1 MKRKRKRNLYHL
13 WFCFA
18 MLLFLAVPFKVKAET
33 ATTPVSI
40 SVQYGQTEARTILN
54 MINEMRTSSTDAWYW
69 KQDDTTKTYCTNLQ
83 PLQYDYDLEKTAMQR
98 AAEIAIIY
106 SHTRPNNK
114 DTFSAFYENSVYYT
128 YAGENIAAGYGT
140 ADSVNDGWREDN
152 ELYAGQGHRR
162 NMLNSK
168 FNCVGIGHVYYNGF
182 HYWVENFAYRD
193 KVNTTPVSADNTE
206 TTLTIPVAT
215 SKISNFNITFD
226 KDEYSLKTGES
237 TSISVSDPT
246 ISVFGHWGSR
256 FVFVTD
262 TPDLT
267 IADSTVATLSGT
279 ITGISEGDTTI
290 SASLYGL
297 TAHQTAAVKVH
308 NCENHWDD
316 GKITTTPTC
325 TKTGVKQYTCTICSE
340 TKTEEIAALGHDYSS
355 DWTID
360 TAAACE
366 TVGSKSHHC
375 TRCDSKKDITEIPAS
390 GHSWNDGAIT
400 TEPTCTDEGVKT
412 FTCNSCGKTRTEEV
426 AALGHNYSSDWTIDT
441 AATCSAIGSKSHHC
455 TRCDSK
461 KDVTEIPASGHSWND
476 GAITTEPTCTDEG
489 VKTFTCNACGKTR
502 TEAIAALGHNYSSD
516 WTIDTAA
523 VCETVGSKSHHCTRC
538 DSKKDV
544 TEIPASGHS
553 WNDGAITTE
562 PTCTDEGVKT
572 FTCNAC
578 GKTRT
583 EAVAAL
589 GHNYSSDWTI
599 DTAAACE
606 TVGSKSHHC
615 TRCDSKKDITEI
627 PASGKH
633 TWNNGV
639 ITKPATIAEEGVK
652 TYTCT
657 VCGVTRTET
666 IAKLPMPTVTPVPTA
681 TPTPAITSAPTVTPT
696 PSVSVGTKIT
706 DKKTGNI
713 YKVTSSRSSS
723 QTVAFIGNKVKTSVT
738 IPTTIKIK
746 GATYKVTEISTNA
759 FKNNRKLKKVVI
771 GQNIVRIGK
780 NAFYGCKKLT
790 SITIKSSR
798 LTLKNI
804 GKNAFKNTSPKA
816 TVKVPKK
823 QKVLYNQILKKRGLN
838 KKAKVK

>member
-1 MKRKRKRNLYHL
+1 
-13 WFCFA
+13 

-267 IADSTVATLSGT
+267 IADSTVATLSGS

-316 GKITTTPTC
+316 GKITTPPTC

-360 TAAACE
+360 TAAA
-366 TVGSKSHHC
+366 
-375 TRCDSKKDITEIPAS
+375 
-390 GHSWNDGAIT
+390 
-400 TEPTCTDEGVKT
+400 
-412 FTCNSCGKTRTEEV
+412 
-426 AALGHNYSSDWTIDT
+426 
-441 AATCSAIGSKSHHC
+441 
-455 TRCDSK
+455 
-461 KDVTEIPASGHSWND
+461 
-476 GAITTEPTCTDEG
+476 
-489 VKTFTCNACGKTR
+489 
-502 TEAIAALGHNYSSD
+502 
-516 WTIDTAA
+516 
-523 VCETVGSKSHHCTRC
+523 CETVGSKSHHCTRC

-615 TRCDSKKDITEI
+615 TRCDSKKDVTEI

-666 IAKLPMPTVTPVPTA
+666 IAKLPMPTVTPVLTA

-823 QKVLYNQILKKRGLN
+823 QKALYNQILKKRGLN

>member
-1 MKRKRKRNLYHL
+1 MKRKRNLYHL

-18 MLLFLAVPFKVKAET
+18 VLLFLAVPFKVKAET

-83 PLQYDYDLEKTAMQR
+83 PVQYDYDLEKTAMQR

-140 ADSVNDGWREDN
+140 ADSVNNGWREDN

-215 SKISNFNITFD
+215 SKISNFNIAFD

-297 TAHQTAAVKVH
+297 TAHQTVAVKVH

-316 GKITTTPTC
+316 GKITTPPTC

-375 TRCDSKKDITEIPAS
+375 TRCDSKKDVTEIPAS

-400 TEPTCTDEGVKT
+400 TESTCTDEGVKT

-441 AATCSAIGSKSHHC
+441 AATCSAI
-455 TRCDSK
+455 
-461 KDVTEIPASGHSWND
+461 
-476 GAITTEPTCTDEG
+476 
-489 VKTFTCNACGKTR
+489 
-502 TEAIAALGHNYSSD
+502 
-516 WTIDTAA
+516 
-523 VCETVGSKSHHCTRC
+523 
-538 DSKKDV
+538 
-544 TEIPASGHS
+544 
-553 WNDGAITTE
+553 
-562 PTCTDEGVKT
+562 
-572 FTCNAC
+572 
-578 GKTRT
+578 
-583 EAVAAL
+583 
-589 GHNYSSDWTI
+589 
-599 DTAAACE
+599 
-606 TVGSKSHHC
+606 GSKSHHC

-666 IAKLPMPTVTPVPTA
+666 IAKLPMPTATPVPTA
-681 TPTPAITSAPTVTPT
+681 TPTPAITSAPTVIPT

-723 QTVAFIGNKVKTSVT
+723 RTVAFIGNKVKTSVT

-771 GQNIVRIGK
+771 GQNIVKIGK

-823 QKVLYNQILKKRGLN
+823 QKALYNQILKKRGLN
-838 KKAKVK
+838 QKAKVK

>member
-1 MKRKRKRNLYHL
+1 MKRKRNLYHL

-215 SKISNFNITFD
+215 SKISNFHITFD

-237 TSISVSDPT
+237 TSISVSDPA

-316 GKITTTPTC
+316 GKITTPPTC

-340 TKTEEIAALGHDYSS
+340 TKTEEIAALGHD
-355 DWTID
+355 
-360 TAAACE
+360 
-366 TVGSKSHHC
+366 
-375 TRCDSKKDITEIPAS
+375 
-390 GHSWNDGAIT
+390 
-400 TEPTCTDEGVKT
+400 
-412 FTCNSCGKTRTEEV
+412 
-426 AALGHNYSSDWTIDT
+426 
-441 AATCSAIGSKSHHC
+441 
-455 TRCDSK
+455 
-461 KDVTEIPASGHSWND
+461 
-476 GAITTEPTCTDEG
+476 
-489 VKTFTCNACGKTR
+489 
-502 TEAIAALGHNYSSD
+502 
-516 WTIDTAA
+516 
-523 VCETVGSKSHHCTRC
+523 
-538 DSKKDV
+538 
-544 TEIPASGHS
+544 
-553 WNDGAITTE
+553 
-562 PTCTDEGVKT
+562 
-572 FTCNAC
+572 
-578 GKTRT
+578 
-583 EAVAAL
+583 
-589 GHNYSSDWTI
+589 YSSDWTI

-780 NAFYGCKKLT
+780 NSFYGCKKLT

>member
-237 TSISVSDPT
+237 TSISVSDPA

-267 IADSTVATLSGT
+267 IADSTVATLSGS

-360 TAAACE
+360 TAAA
-366 TVGSKSHHC
+366 
-375 TRCDSKKDITEIPAS
+375 
-390 GHSWNDGAIT
+390 
-400 TEPTCTDEGVKT
+400 
-412 FTCNSCGKTRTEEV
+412 
-426 AALGHNYSSDWTIDT
+426 
-441 AATCSAIGSKSHHC
+441 
-455 TRCDSK
+455 
-461 KDVTEIPASGHSWND
+461 
-476 GAITTEPTCTDEG
+476 
-489 VKTFTCNACGKTR
+489 
-502 TEAIAALGHNYSSD
+502 
-516 WTIDTAA
+516 
-523 VCETVGSKSHHCTRC
+523 CETVGSKSHHCTRC

-639 ITKPATIAEEGVK
+639 ITKPATIAKEGVK

-823 QKVLYNQILKKRGLN
+823 QKVL
-838 KKAKVK
+838 

>member
-1 MKRKRKRNLYHL
+1 MKRKRNLYHL

-193 KVNTTPVSADNTE
+193 KVNTTPVNADNTE

-237 TSISVSDPT
+237 TSISVSDPA

-267 IADSTVATLSGT
+267 IADSTVATLSGS

-316 GKITTTPTC
+316 GKITTPPTC

-412 FTCNSCGKTRTEEV
+412 FTCN
-426 AALGHNYSSDWTIDT
+426 
-441 AATCSAIGSKSHHC
+441 
-455 TRCDSK
+455 
-461 KDVTEIPASGHSWND
+461 
-476 GAITTEPTCTDEG
+476 
-489 VKTFTCNACGKTR
+489 
-502 TEAIAALGHNYSSD
+502 
-516 WTIDTAA
+516 
-523 VCETVGSKSHHCTRC
+523 
-538 DSKKDV
+538 
-544 TEIPASGHS
+544 
-553 WNDGAITTE
+553 
-562 PTCTDEGVKT
+562 
-572 FTCNAC
+572 AC

-633 TWNNGV
+633 TWNNGI

-696 PSVSVGTKIT
+696 PSISVGTKIT

-823 QKVLYNQILKKRGLN
+823 QKALYNQIFKKRGLN

>member
-237 TSISVSDPT
+237 TSISVSDPA

-267 IADSTVATLSGT
+267 IADSTVATLSGS

-308 NCENHWDD
+308 NCENHWND
-316 GKITTTPTC
+316 GKITTPPTC

-360 TAAACE
+360 TAATCE

-375 TRCDSKKDITEIPAS
+375 TRCDSK
-390 GHSWNDGAIT
+390 
-400 TEPTCTDEGVKT
+400 
-412 FTCNSCGKTRTEEV
+412 
-426 AALGHNYSSDWTIDT
+426 ID
-441 AATCSAIGSKSHHC
+441 
-455 TRCDSK
+455 
-461 KDVTEIPASGHSWND
+461 V
-476 GAITTEPTCTDEG
+476 
-489 VKTFTCNACGKTR
+489 
-502 TEAIAALGHNYSSD
+502 
-516 WTIDTAA
+516 
-523 VCETVGSKSHHCTRC
+523 
-538 DSKKDV
+538 
-544 TEIPASGHS
+544 
-553 WNDGAITTE
+553 
-562 PTCTDEGVKT
+562 
-572 FTCNAC
+572 
-578 GKTRT
+578 
-583 EAVAAL
+583 
-589 GHNYSSDWTI
+589 
-599 DTAAACE
+599 
-606 TVGSKSHHC
+606 
-615 TRCDSKKDITEI
+615 TEI

-666 IAKLPMPTVTPVPTA
+666 IAKLPMPTATPVPTA

-738 IPTTIKIK
+738 IPATIKIK

-804 GKNAFKNTSPKA
+804 GKNAFKNTIPKA

-823 QKVLYNQILKKRGLN
+823 QKALYNQILKKRGLN
-838 KKAKVK
+838 KKAKIK

>member
-267 IADSTVATLSGT
+267 IADSTVATLSGS

-316 GKITTTPTC
+316 GKITTPPTC

-360 TAAACE
+360 TAAA
-366 TVGSKSHHC
+366 
-375 TRCDSKKDITEIPAS
+375 
-390 GHSWNDGAIT
+390 
-400 TEPTCTDEGVKT
+400 
-412 FTCNSCGKTRTEEV
+412 
-426 AALGHNYSSDWTIDT
+426 
-441 AATCSAIGSKSHHC
+441 
-455 TRCDSK
+455 
-461 KDVTEIPASGHSWND
+461 
-476 GAITTEPTCTDEG
+476 
-489 VKTFTCNACGKTR
+489 
-502 TEAIAALGHNYSSD
+502 
-516 WTIDTAA
+516 
-523 VCETVGSKSHHCTRC
+523 CETVGSKSHHCTRC

-599 DTAAACE
+599 DTAAVCE

-615 TRCDSKKDITEI
+615 TRCDSKKDVTEI

-657 VCGVTRTET
+657 ICGVTRTET

-790 SITIKSSR
+790 AITIKSSR

-823 QKVLYNQILKKRGLN
+823 QKALYNQILKKRGLN

>member
-215 SKISNFNITFD
+215 SKISNFHITFD

-237 TSISVSDPT
+237 TSISVSDPA

-267 IADSTVATLSGT
+267 IADSTVATLSGS

-316 GKITTTPTC
+316 GKITTAPTC

-360 TAAACE
+360 TAAA
-366 TVGSKSHHC
+366 
-375 TRCDSKKDITEIPAS
+375 
-390 GHSWNDGAIT
+390 
-400 TEPTCTDEGVKT
+400 
-412 FTCNSCGKTRTEEV
+412 
-426 AALGHNYSSDWTIDT
+426 
-441 AATCSAIGSKSHHC
+441 
-455 TRCDSK
+455 
-461 KDVTEIPASGHSWND
+461 
-476 GAITTEPTCTDEG
+476 
-489 VKTFTCNACGKTR
+489 
-502 TEAIAALGHNYSSD
+502 
-516 WTIDTAA
+516 
-523 VCETVGSKSHHCTRC
+523 CETVGSKSHHCTRC

-780 NAFYGCKKLT
+780 NSFYGCKKLT

>member
-1 MKRKRKRNLYHL
+1 MPLPAPPLKRKRKRNLYHL

-237 TSISVSDPT
+237 TSISVSDPA

-297 TAHQTAAVKVH
+297 TAHHTAAVKVH

-316 GKITTTPTC
+316 GKITTPPTC

-375 TRCDSKKDITEIPAS
+375 TRCDSK
-390 GHSWNDGAIT
+390 
-400 TEPTCTDEGVKT
+400 
-412 FTCNSCGKTRTEEV
+412 
-426 AALGHNYSSDWTIDT
+426 ID
-441 AATCSAIGSKSHHC
+441 
-455 TRCDSK
+455 
-461 KDVTEIPASGHSWND
+461 V
-476 GAITTEPTCTDEG
+476 
-489 VKTFTCNACGKTR
+489 
-502 TEAIAALGHNYSSD
+502 
-516 WTIDTAA
+516 
-523 VCETVGSKSHHCTRC
+523 
-538 DSKKDV
+538 
-544 TEIPASGHS
+544 
-553 WNDGAITTE
+553 
-562 PTCTDEGVKT
+562 
-572 FTCNAC
+572 
-578 GKTRT
+578 
-583 EAVAAL
+583 
-589 GHNYSSDWTI
+589 
-599 DTAAACE
+599 
-606 TVGSKSHHC
+606 
-615 TRCDSKKDITEI
+615 TEI

-657 VCGVTRTET
+657 ICGVTRTET

-723 QTVAFIGNKVKTSVT
+723 QTVAFIGNKVKTSVI

-823 QKVLYNQILKKRGLN
+823 QKALYNQILKKRGLN

>member
-1 MKRKRKRNLYHL
+1 MKRKRNLYHL
-13 WFCFA
+13 WICFA
-18 MLLFLAVPFKVKAET
+18 MLLFLAVPFNVKAAT

-40 SVQYGQTEARTILN
+40 SVQYGQTEARTILD

-237 TSISVSDPT
+237 TSISVSDPA

-308 NCENHWDD
+308 NCENHWDNE
-316 GKITTTPTC
+316 KITTPPTC

-375 TRCDSKKDITEIPAS
+375 TRCD
-390 GHSWNDGAIT
+390 
-400 TEPTCTDEGVKT
+400 
-412 FTCNSCGKTRTEEV
+412 R
-426 AALGHNYSSDWTIDT
+426 
-441 AATCSAIGSKSHHC
+441 
-455 TRCDSK
+455 
-461 KDVTEIPASGHSWND
+461 
-476 GAITTEPTCTDEG
+476 
-489 VKTFTCNACGKTR
+489 
-502 TEAIAALGHNYSSD
+502 
-516 WTIDTAA
+516 
-523 VCETVGSKSHHCTRC
+523 
-538 DSKKDV
+538 KKDV

-666 IAKLPMPTVTPVPTA
+666 IAKLPMPTATPVPTA

-696 PSVSVGTKIT
+696 PSVSVGTKIV
-706 DKKTGNI
+706 DKKTGSI
-713 YKVTSSRSSS
+713 YKITSSSSS
-723 QTVAFIGNKVKTSVT
+723 SRTVAFVGNKVKASVT
-738 IPTTIKIK
+738 IPTSIKIK
-746 GATYKVTEISTNA
+746 GATYKVTEISASA

-771 GQNIVRIGK
+771 GQNIVKIGK
-780 NAFYGCKKLT
+780 NAFYGCKNLT

-804 GKNAFKNTSPKA
+804 GKNAFKNTSQKA

-823 QKVLYNQILKKRGLN
+823 QKALYNQILKKRGLN

>member
-1 MKRKRKRNLYHL
+1 MKRKRNLYHL

-237 TSISVSDPT
+237 ASISVSDPA

-316 GKITTTPTC
+316 GKITTPPTC

-340 TKTEEIAALGHDYSS
+340 TKTEEIAALGHD
-355 DWTID
+355 
-360 TAAACE
+360 
-366 TVGSKSHHC
+366 
-375 TRCDSKKDITEIPAS
+375 
-390 GHSWNDGAIT
+390 
-400 TEPTCTDEGVKT
+400 
-412 FTCNSCGKTRTEEV
+412 
-426 AALGHNYSSDWTIDT
+426 
-441 AATCSAIGSKSHHC
+441 
-455 TRCDSK
+455 
-461 KDVTEIPASGHSWND
+461 
-476 GAITTEPTCTDEG
+476 
-489 VKTFTCNACGKTR
+489 
-502 TEAIAALGHNYSSD
+502 
-516 WTIDTAA
+516 
-523 VCETVGSKSHHCTRC
+523 
-538 DSKKDV
+538 
-544 TEIPASGHS
+544 
-553 WNDGAITTE
+553 
-562 PTCTDEGVKT
+562 
-572 FTCNAC
+572 
-578 GKTRT
+578 
-583 EAVAAL
+583 
-589 GHNYSSDWTI
+589 YSSDWTI

>member
-1 MKRKRKRNLYHL
+1 MKRKRNLYHL

-267 IADSTVATLSGT
+267 IADSTVATLSGS

-316 GKITTTPTC
+316 GKITTPPTC

-360 TAAACE
+360 TAAA
-366 TVGSKSHHC
+366 
-375 TRCDSKKDITEIPAS
+375 
-390 GHSWNDGAIT
+390 
-400 TEPTCTDEGVKT
+400 
-412 FTCNSCGKTRTEEV
+412 
-426 AALGHNYSSDWTIDT
+426 
-441 AATCSAIGSKSHHC
+441 
-455 TRCDSK
+455 
-461 KDVTEIPASGHSWND
+461 
-476 GAITTEPTCTDEG
+476 
-489 VKTFTCNACGKTR
+489 
-502 TEAIAALGHNYSSD
+502 
-516 WTIDTAA
+516 
-523 VCETVGSKSHHCTRC
+523 CETVGSKSHHCTRC

-599 DTAAACE
+599 DTAAVCE

-615 TRCDSKKDITEI
+615 TRCDSKIDVTEI

-633 TWNNGV
+633 TWNNGI

-723 QTVAFIGNKVKTSVT
+723 QTVAFIGNKVKTSVI

-823 QKVLYNQILKKRGLN
+823 QKALYNQILKKRGLN

>member
-267 IADSTVATLSGT
+267 IADSTVATLSGS

-316 GKITTTPTC
+316 GKITTPPTC
-325 TKTGVKQYTCTICSE
+325 TKTGVKQYICTICSE

-360 TAAACE
+360 TAAA
-366 TVGSKSHHC
+366 
-375 TRCDSKKDITEIPAS
+375 
-390 GHSWNDGAIT
+390 
-400 TEPTCTDEGVKT
+400 
-412 FTCNSCGKTRTEEV
+412 
-426 AALGHNYSSDWTIDT
+426 
-441 AATCSAIGSKSHHC
+441 
-455 TRCDSK
+455 
-461 KDVTEIPASGHSWND
+461 
-476 GAITTEPTCTDEG
+476 
-489 VKTFTCNACGKTR
+489 
-502 TEAIAALGHNYSSD
+502 
-516 WTIDTAA
+516 
-523 VCETVGSKSHHCTRC
+523 CETVGSKSHHCTRC

-615 TRCDSKKDITEI
+615 TRCDSKKDVTEI

-657 VCGVTRTET
+657 ICGVTRTET

-723 QTVAFIGNKVKTSVT
+723 QTVAFIGNKVKTSVI

-823 QKVLYNQILKKRGLN
+823 QKALYNQILKKRGLN

>member
-1 MKRKRKRNLYHL
+1 MKRKRNLYHL

-114 DTFSAFYENSVYYT
+114 DTFSAFYENSVYCT

-237 TSISVSDPT
+237 TSISVSDPS

-267 IADSTVATLSGT
+267 IADQTVATLSGT

-375 TRCDSKKDITEIPAS
+375 TRCDSKI
-390 GHSWNDGAIT
+390 
-400 TEPTCTDEGVKT
+400 
-412 FTCNSCGKTRTEEV
+412 
-426 AALGHNYSSDWTIDT
+426 
-441 AATCSAIGSKSHHC
+441 
-455 TRCDSK
+455 
-461 KDVTEIPASGHSWND
+461 
-476 GAITTEPTCTDEG
+476 
-489 VKTFTCNACGKTR
+489 
-502 TEAIAALGHNYSSD
+502 
-516 WTIDTAA
+516 
-523 VCETVGSKSHHCTRC
+523 
-538 DSKKDV
+538 DV

-615 TRCDSKKDITEI
+615 TRCDSKKDVTEI

-657 VCGVTRTET
+657 ICGVTRTET

-823 QKVLYNQILKKRGLN
+823 QKALYNQILKKRGLN

>member
-237 TSISVSDPT
+237 TSISVSDPA

-267 IADSTVATLSGT
+267 IADSTVATLSGS

-316 GKITTTPTC
+316 GKITTPPTC

-360 TAAACE
+360 TAA
-366 TVGSKSHHC
+366 T
-375 TRCDSKKDITEIPAS
+375 
-390 GHSWNDGAIT
+390 
-400 TEPTCTDEGVKT
+400 
-412 FTCNSCGKTRTEEV
+412 
-426 AALGHNYSSDWTIDT
+426 
-441 AATCSAIGSKSHHC
+441 
-455 TRCDSK
+455 
-461 KDVTEIPASGHSWND
+461 
-476 GAITTEPTCTDEG
+476 
-489 VKTFTCNACGKTR
+489 
-502 TEAIAALGHNYSSD
+502 
-516 WTIDTAA
+516 
-523 VCETVGSKSHHCTRC
+523 CETVGSKSHHCTRC

-599 DTAAACE
+599 DTAAVCE

-615 TRCDSKKDITEI
+615 TRCDSKIDVTEI

-666 IAKLPMPTVTPVPTA
+666 IAKLPMPTATPVPTA

-738 IPTTIKIK
+738 IPATIKIK

-759 FKNNRKLKKVVI
+759 FKNSRKLKKVVI

-780 NAFYGCKKLT
+780 NSFYGCKKLT

>member
-1 MKRKRKRNLYHL
+1 MKRKRNLYHL

-267 IADSTVATLSGT
+267 IADSTVATLSGS

-316 GKITTTPTC
+316 GKIATTPTC

-375 TRCDSKKDITEIPAS
+375 TRCDSKI
-390 GHSWNDGAIT
+390 
-400 TEPTCTDEGVKT
+400 
-412 FTCNSCGKTRTEEV
+412 
-426 AALGHNYSSDWTIDT
+426 
-441 AATCSAIGSKSHHC
+441 
-455 TRCDSK
+455 
-461 KDVTEIPASGHSWND
+461 DVTEIPASGHSWND
-476 GAITTEPTCTDEG
+476 G
-489 VKTFTCNACGKTR
+489 
-502 TEAIAALGHNYSSD
+502 S
-516 WTIDTAA
+516 
-523 VCETVGSKSHHCTRC
+523 
-538 DSKKDV
+538 
-544 TEIPASGHS
+544 
-553 WNDGAITTE
+553 ITTE

-759 FKNNRKLKKVVI
+759 FKNNRKLKKVEI

>member
-1 MKRKRKRNLYHL
+1 MKRKRNLYHL

-267 IADSTVATLSGT
+267 IADSTVATLSGS

-375 TRCDSKKDITEIPAS
+375 TRCDSK
-390 GHSWNDGAIT
+390 
-400 TEPTCTDEGVKT
+400 
-412 FTCNSCGKTRTEEV
+412 
-426 AALGHNYSSDWTIDT
+426 ID
-441 AATCSAIGSKSHHC
+441 
-455 TRCDSK
+455 
-461 KDVTEIPASGHSWND
+461 V
-476 GAITTEPTCTDEG
+476 
-489 VKTFTCNACGKTR
+489 
-502 TEAIAALGHNYSSD
+502 
-516 WTIDTAA
+516 
-523 VCETVGSKSHHCTRC
+523 
-538 DSKKDV
+538 
-544 TEIPASGHS
+544 
-553 WNDGAITTE
+553 
-562 PTCTDEGVKT
+562 
-572 FTCNAC
+572 
-578 GKTRT
+578 
-583 EAVAAL
+583 
-589 GHNYSSDWTI
+589 
-599 DTAAACE
+599 
-606 TVGSKSHHC
+606 
-615 TRCDSKKDITEI
+615 TEI

>member
-1 MKRKRKRNLYHL
+1 MKRKRNLYHL

-18 MLLFLAVPFKVKAET
+18 VLLFLAVPFKVKAET

-237 TSISVSDPT
+237 TSISVSDPA

-316 GKITTTPTC
+316 GKITTAPTC

-390 GHSWNDGAIT
+390 G
-400 TEPTCTDEGVKT
+400 
-412 FTCNSCGKTRTEEV
+412 
-426 AALGHNYSSDWTIDT
+426 
-441 AATCSAIGSKSHHC
+441 
-455 TRCDSK
+455 
-461 KDVTEIPASGHSWND
+461 
-476 GAITTEPTCTDEG
+476 
-489 VKTFTCNACGKTR
+489 
-502 TEAIAALGHNYSSD
+502 
-516 WTIDTAA
+516 
-523 VCETVGSKSHHCTRC
+523 
-538 DSKKDV
+538 
-544 TEIPASGHS
+544 
-553 WNDGAITTE
+553 
-562 PTCTDEGVKT
+562 
-572 FTCNAC
+572 
-578 GKTRT
+578 
-583 EAVAAL
+583 
-589 GHNYSSDWTI
+589 
-599 DTAAACE
+599 
-606 TVGSKSHHC
+606 
-615 TRCDSKKDITEI
+615 
-627 PASGKH
+627 KH

-639 ITKPATIAEEGVK
+639 ITKPATIAKEGVK

-823 QKVLYNQILKKRGLN
+823 QKALYNQILKKRGLN

>member
-1 MKRKRKRNLYHL
+1 METVSKMKYSRTDRLVLGIGYAILGLFVLSIVVPLVYVVLASFMDPTVLNNQGLSFHIKDWTLDAYRRVLENGMIWRGFLNSFLYSLAFAAISVFVTLLAAYPMSKKEFVGRKFFNVI
-13 WFCFA
+13 
-18 MLLFLAVPFKVKAET
+18 FLITMFFGGGMIPTFILINQLHMVNTVWAILIPGAFNVWNMILARTYYQSIPTELREASAIDGANEIQHFFKVMI
-33 ATTPVSI
+33 PVCKPIIAVLALWSFVGMWNSYFDAMI
-40 SVQYGQTEARTILN
+40 YLN
-54 MINEMRTSSTDAWYW
+54 DA
-69 KQDDTTKTYCTNLQ
+69 NLQ

-237 TSISVSDPT
+237 TSISVSDPA

-267 IADSTVATLSGT
+267 IADSTVATLSGS

-316 GKITTTPTC
+316 GKITTPPTC

-360 TAAACE
+360 TAAA
-366 TVGSKSHHC
+366 
-375 TRCDSKKDITEIPAS
+375 
-390 GHSWNDGAIT
+390 
-400 TEPTCTDEGVKT
+400 
-412 FTCNSCGKTRTEEV
+412 
-426 AALGHNYSSDWTIDT
+426 
-441 AATCSAIGSKSHHC
+441 
-455 TRCDSK
+455 
-461 KDVTEIPASGHSWND
+461 
-476 GAITTEPTCTDEG
+476 
-489 VKTFTCNACGKTR
+489 
-502 TEAIAALGHNYSSD
+502 
-516 WTIDTAA
+516 
-523 VCETVGSKSHHCTRC
+523 CETVGSKSHHCTRC

>member
-1 MKRKRKRNLYHL
+1 MKRKRNLYHL
-13 WFCFA
+13 WICFA
-18 MLLFLAVPFKVKAET
+18 MLLFLAVPFNVKAAT

-40 SVQYGQTEARTILN
+40 SVQYGQTEARTILD

-128 YAGENIAAGYGT
+128 YAGENIAVGYGT

-237 TSISVSDPT
+237 TSISVSDPA

-316 GKITTTPTC
+316 GKITTPPTC

-375 TRCDSKKDITEIPAS
+375 TRCD
-390 GHSWNDGAIT
+390 
-400 TEPTCTDEGVKT
+400 
-412 FTCNSCGKTRTEEV
+412 R
-426 AALGHNYSSDWTIDT
+426 
-441 AATCSAIGSKSHHC
+441 
-455 TRCDSK
+455 
-461 KDVTEIPASGHSWND
+461 
-476 GAITTEPTCTDEG
+476 
-489 VKTFTCNACGKTR
+489 
-502 TEAIAALGHNYSSD
+502 
-516 WTIDTAA
+516 
-523 VCETVGSKSHHCTRC
+523 
-538 DSKKDV
+538 KKDV

-615 TRCDSKKDITEI
+615 TRCDSKKDVTEIPASGHFWNDGAITTKPTCTDEGVKTFTCNSCGKTRTEAVAALGHNYSSDWTIDTAATCSAIGSKSHHCTRCDSKIDVTEI

-639 ITKPATIAEEGVK
+639 ITKPATIAEEGIK

-666 IAKLPMPTVTPVPTA
+666 IAKLPMPTATPVPTA

-696 PSVSVGTKIT
+696 PSVSVGTKIV
-706 DKKTGNI
+706 DKKTGSI
-713 YKVTSSRSSS
+713 YKVTSSSSS
-723 QTVAFIGNKVKTSVT
+723 SRTVAFVGNKVKASVT
-738 IPTTIKIK
+738 IPTSIKIK
-746 GATYKVTEISTNA
+746 GATYKVTEISASA

-771 GQNIVRIGK
+771 GQNIVKIGK
-780 NAFYGCKKLT
+780 NAFYGCKNLT

-804 GKNAFKNTSPKA
+804 GKNAFKNTSQKA

-823 QKVLYNQILKKRGLN
+823 QKALYNQILKKRGLN

>member
-375 TRCDSKKDITEIPAS
+375 TRCDSKI
-390 GHSWNDGAIT
+390 
-400 TEPTCTDEGVKT
+400 
-412 FTCNSCGKTRTEEV
+412 
-426 AALGHNYSSDWTIDT
+426 
-441 AATCSAIGSKSHHC
+441 
-455 TRCDSK
+455 
-461 KDVTEIPASGHSWND
+461 
-476 GAITTEPTCTDEG
+476 
-489 VKTFTCNACGKTR
+489 
-502 TEAIAALGHNYSSD
+502 
-516 WTIDTAA
+516 
-523 VCETVGSKSHHCTRC
+523 
-538 DSKKDV
+538 DV

>member
-237 TSISVSDPT
+237 TSISVSDPA

-267 IADSTVATLSGT
+267 IADSTVATLSGS

-316 GKITTTPTC
+316 GKITTPPTC

-375 TRCDSKKDITEIPAS
+375 TRCDSKKD
-390 GHSWNDGAIT
+390 
-400 TEPTCTDEGVKT
+400 V
-412 FTCNSCGKTRTEEV
+412 
-426 AALGHNYSSDWTIDT
+426 
-441 AATCSAIGSKSHHC
+441 
-455 TRCDSK
+455 
-461 KDVTEIPASGHSWND
+461 
-476 GAITTEPTCTDEG
+476 
-489 VKTFTCNACGKTR
+489 
-502 TEAIAALGHNYSSD
+502 
-516 WTIDTAA
+516 
-523 VCETVGSKSHHCTRC
+523 
-538 DSKKDV
+538 
-544 TEIPASGHS
+544 
-553 WNDGAITTE
+553 
-562 PTCTDEGVKT
+562 
-572 FTCNAC
+572 
-578 GKTRT
+578 
-583 EAVAAL
+583 
-589 GHNYSSDWTI
+589 
-599 DTAAACE
+599 
-606 TVGSKSHHC
+606 
-615 TRCDSKKDITEI
+615 TEI

-657 VCGVTRTET
+657 ICGVTRTET
-666 IAKLPMPTVTPVPTA
+666 IAKLPMPTVTPVPSA

-723 QTVAFIGNKVKTSVT
+723 QTVAFIGNKVKTSVI

-823 QKVLYNQILKKRGLN
+823 QKALYNQILKKRGLN

>member
-375 TRCDSKKDITEIPAS
+375 TRCDSKI
-390 GHSWNDGAIT
+390 
-400 TEPTCTDEGVKT
+400 
-412 FTCNSCGKTRTEEV
+412 
-426 AALGHNYSSDWTIDT
+426 
-441 AATCSAIGSKSHHC
+441 
-455 TRCDSK
+455 
-461 KDVTEIPASGHSWND
+461 
-476 GAITTEPTCTDEG
+476 
-489 VKTFTCNACGKTR
+489 
-502 TEAIAALGHNYSSD
+502 
-516 WTIDTAA
+516 
-523 VCETVGSKSHHCTRC
+523 
-538 DSKKDV
+538 DV

-615 TRCDSKKDITEI
+615 TRCDSKIDVTEI

>member
-1 MKRKRKRNLYHL
+1 MKRKRNLYHL

-316 GKITTTPTC
+316 GKITTPPTC

-375 TRCDSKKDITEIPAS
+375 TRCDSKIDVTEIPAS
-390 GHSWNDGAIT
+390 GHSWNDGSIT

-412 FTCNSCGKTRTEEV
+412 FTCNSCGKTRTEE
-426 AALGHNYSSDWTIDT
+426 
-441 AATCSAIGSKSHHC
+441 
-455 TRCDSK
+455 
-461 KDVTEIPASGHSWND
+461 
-476 GAITTEPTCTDEG
+476 
-489 VKTFTCNACGKTR
+489 
-502 TEAIAALGHNYSSD
+502 
-516 WTIDTAA
+516 
-523 VCETVGSKSHHCTRC
+523 
-538 DSKKDV
+538 
-544 TEIPASGHS
+544 
-553 WNDGAITTE
+553 
-562 PTCTDEGVKT
+562 
-572 FTCNAC
+572 
-578 GKTRT
+578 
-583 EAVAAL
+583 VAAL

>member
-193 KVNTTPVSADNTE
+193 EVNTTPISADNTE

-237 TSISVSDPT
+237 TSISVSDPA

-267 IADSTVATLSGT
+267 IADSTVATLSGS

-308 NCENHWDD
+308 NCENHWND
-316 GKITTTPTC
+316 GKITTPPTC

-360 TAAACE
+360 TAA
-366 TVGSKSHHC
+366 T
-375 TRCDSKKDITEIPAS
+375 
-390 GHSWNDGAIT
+390 
-400 TEPTCTDEGVKT
+400 
-412 FTCNSCGKTRTEEV
+412 
-426 AALGHNYSSDWTIDT
+426 
-441 AATCSAIGSKSHHC
+441 
-455 TRCDSK
+455 
-461 KDVTEIPASGHSWND
+461 
-476 GAITTEPTCTDEG
+476 
-489 VKTFTCNACGKTR
+489 
-502 TEAIAALGHNYSSD
+502 
-516 WTIDTAA
+516 
-523 VCETVGSKSHHCTRC
+523 CETVGSKSHHCTRC

-599 DTAAACE
+599 DTAAVCE

-615 TRCDSKKDITEI
+615 TRCDSKIDVTEI

-666 IAKLPMPTVTPVPTA
+666 IAKLPMPTATPVPTA

-738 IPTTIKIK
+738 IPATIKIK

-759 FKNNRKLKKVVI
+759 FKNSRKLKKVVI
-771 GQNIVRIGK
+771 GQNIVKIGK

-804 GKNAFKNTSPKA
+804 GKNAFKNTIPKA

-823 QKVLYNQILKKRGLN
+823 QKALYNQILKKRGLN
-838 KKAKVK
+838 KKAKIK

>member
-1 MKRKRKRNLYHL
+1 MKRKRNLYHL

-237 TSISVSDPT
+237 TSISVSDPA

-267 IADSTVATLSGT
+267 IADSTVATLSGS

-316 GKITTTPTC
+316 GKITTPPTC

-375 TRCDSKKDITEIPAS
+375 TRCDSKKD
-390 GHSWNDGAIT
+390 
-400 TEPTCTDEGVKT
+400 V
-412 FTCNSCGKTRTEEV
+412 
-426 AALGHNYSSDWTIDT
+426 
-441 AATCSAIGSKSHHC
+441 
-455 TRCDSK
+455 
-461 KDVTEIPASGHSWND
+461 
-476 GAITTEPTCTDEG
+476 
-489 VKTFTCNACGKTR
+489 
-502 TEAIAALGHNYSSD
+502 
-516 WTIDTAA
+516 
-523 VCETVGSKSHHCTRC
+523 
-538 DSKKDV
+538 
-544 TEIPASGHS
+544 
-553 WNDGAITTE
+553 
-562 PTCTDEGVKT
+562 
-572 FTCNAC
+572 
-578 GKTRT
+578 
-583 EAVAAL
+583 
-589 GHNYSSDWTI
+589 
-599 DTAAACE
+599 
-606 TVGSKSHHC
+606 
-615 TRCDSKKDITEI
+615 TEI

-657 VCGVTRTET
+657 ICGVTRTET

-823 QKVLYNQILKKRGLN
+823 QKALYNQILKKRGLN

>member
-1 MKRKRKRNLYHL
+1 MKRKRNLYHL

-267 IADSTVATLSGT
+267 IADSTVATLSGS

-316 GKITTTPTC
+316 GKITTPPTC

-375 TRCDSKKDITEIPAS
+375 TRCDSKKD
-390 GHSWNDGAIT
+390 
-400 TEPTCTDEGVKT
+400 V
-412 FTCNSCGKTRTEEV
+412 
-426 AALGHNYSSDWTIDT
+426 
-441 AATCSAIGSKSHHC
+441 
-455 TRCDSK
+455 
-461 KDVTEIPASGHSWND
+461 
-476 GAITTEPTCTDEG
+476 
-489 VKTFTCNACGKTR
+489 
-502 TEAIAALGHNYSSD
+502 
-516 WTIDTAA
+516 
-523 VCETVGSKSHHCTRC
+523 
-538 DSKKDV
+538 
-544 TEIPASGHS
+544 
-553 WNDGAITTE
+553 
-562 PTCTDEGVKT
+562 
-572 FTCNAC
+572 
-578 GKTRT
+578 
-583 EAVAAL
+583 
-589 GHNYSSDWTI
+589 
-599 DTAAACE
+599 
-606 TVGSKSHHC
+606 
-615 TRCDSKKDITEI
+615 TEI

-657 VCGVTRTET
+657 ICGVTRTET

-823 QKVLYNQILKKRGLN
+823 QKALYNQILKKRGLN

>member
-1 MKRKRKRNLYHL
+1 MKRKRNLYHL

-18 MLLFLAVPFKVKAET
+18 VLLFLAVPFKVKAET

-140 ADSVNDGWREDN
+140 ADSVNNGWREDN

-215 SKISNFNITFD
+215 SKISNFNIAFD

-390 GHSWNDGAIT
+390 G
-400 TEPTCTDEGVKT
+400 
-412 FTCNSCGKTRTEEV
+412 
-426 AALGHNYSSDWTIDT
+426 
-441 AATCSAIGSKSHHC
+441 
-455 TRCDSK
+455 
-461 KDVTEIPASGHSWND
+461 
-476 GAITTEPTCTDEG
+476 
-489 VKTFTCNACGKTR
+489 
-502 TEAIAALGHNYSSD
+502 
-516 WTIDTAA
+516 
-523 VCETVGSKSHHCTRC
+523 
-538 DSKKDV
+538 
-544 TEIPASGHS
+544 
-553 WNDGAITTE
+553 
-562 PTCTDEGVKT
+562 
-572 FTCNAC
+572 
-578 GKTRT
+578 
-583 EAVAAL
+583 
-589 GHNYSSDWTI
+589 
-599 DTAAACE
+599 
-606 TVGSKSHHC
+606 
-615 TRCDSKKDITEI
+615 
-627 PASGKH
+627 KH

-666 IAKLPMPTVTPVPTA
+666 IAKLPMPTATPVPTA
-681 TPTPAITSAPTVTPT
+681 TPTPAITSAPTVIPT

-723 QTVAFIGNKVKTSVT
+723 RTVAFIGNKVKTSVT

-746 GATYKVTEISTNA
+746 DATYKVTEISTNA

-771 GQNIVRIGK
+771 GQNIVKIGK

-823 QKVLYNQILKKRGLN
+823 QKALYNQILKKRGLN

>member
-1 MKRKRKRNLYHL
+1 MKRKRNLYHL

-162 NMLNSK
+162 NMLSSK

-316 GKITTTPTC
+316 GKITTPPTC

-375 TRCDSKKDITEIPAS
+375 TRCDSKKDITEIPA
-390 GHSWNDGAIT
+390 
-400 TEPTCTDEGVKT
+400 P
-412 FTCNSCGKTRTEEV
+412 
-426 AALGHNYSSDWTIDT
+426 
-441 AATCSAIGSKSHHC
+441 
-455 TRCDSK
+455 
-461 KDVTEIPASGHSWND
+461 
-476 GAITTEPTCTDEG
+476 
-489 VKTFTCNACGKTR
+489 
-502 TEAIAALGHNYSSD
+502 
-516 WTIDTAA
+516 
-523 VCETVGSKSHHCTRC
+523 
-538 DSKKDV
+538 
-544 TEIPASGHS
+544 
-553 WNDGAITTE
+553 
-562 PTCTDEGVKT
+562 
-572 FTCNAC
+572 
-578 GKTRT
+578 
-583 EAVAAL
+583 
-589 GHNYSSDWTI
+589 
-599 DTAAACE
+599 
-606 TVGSKSHHC
+606 
-615 TRCDSKKDITEI
+615 
-627 PASGKH
+627 GKH

-723 QTVAFIGNKVKTSVT
+723 QTVAFIGNKVKTSVI

-780 NAFYGCKKLT
+780 NSFYGCKKLT

-823 QKVLYNQILKKRGLN
+823 QKALYNQILKKRGLN

>member
-140 ADSVNDGWREDN
+140 ANSVNDGWREDN

-215 SKISNFNITFD
+215 SKISNFHITFD

-237 TSISVSDPT
+237 TSISVSDPA

-267 IADSTVATLSGT
+267 IADSTVATLSGS

-316 GKITTTPTC
+316 GKITTPPTC

-360 TAAACE
+360 TAAA
-366 TVGSKSHHC
+366 
-375 TRCDSKKDITEIPAS
+375 
-390 GHSWNDGAIT
+390 
-400 TEPTCTDEGVKT
+400 
-412 FTCNSCGKTRTEEV
+412 
-426 AALGHNYSSDWTIDT
+426 
-441 AATCSAIGSKSHHC
+441 
-455 TRCDSK
+455 
-461 KDVTEIPASGHSWND
+461 
-476 GAITTEPTCTDEG
+476 
-489 VKTFTCNACGKTR
+489 
-502 TEAIAALGHNYSSD
+502 
-516 WTIDTAA
+516 
-523 VCETVGSKSHHCTRC
+523 CETVGSKSHHCTRC

-681 TPTPAITSAPTVTPT
+681 TPTPAITSAPTVIPT

-823 QKVLYNQILKKRGLN
+823 QKALYNQILKKRGLN

>member
-1 MKRKRKRNLYHL
+1 MKRKRNLYHL

-316 GKITTTPTC
+316 GKITTPPTC

-375 TRCDSKKDITEIPAS
+375 TRCDSKKD
-390 GHSWNDGAIT
+390 
-400 TEPTCTDEGVKT
+400 
-412 FTCNSCGKTRTEEV
+412 
-426 AALGHNYSSDWTIDT
+426 
-441 AATCSAIGSKSHHC
+441 
-455 TRCDSK
+455 
-461 KDVTEIPASGHSWND
+461 VTEIPASGHSWND
-476 GAITTEPTCTDEG
+476 G
-489 VKTFTCNACGKTR
+489 
-502 TEAIAALGHNYSSD
+502 S
-516 WTIDTAA
+516 
-523 VCETVGSKSHHCTRC
+523 
-538 DSKKDV
+538 
-544 TEIPASGHS
+544 
-553 WNDGAITTE
+553 ITTE

-633 TWNNGV
+633 TWNNGI

-657 VCGVTRTET
+657 ICGVTRTET

-723 QTVAFIGNKVKTSVT
+723 QTVAFIGNKVKTSVI

-823 QKVLYNQILKKRGLN
+823 QKALYNQILKKRGLN

>member
-1 MKRKRKRNLYHL
+1 MKRKRNLYHL

-375 TRCDSKKDITEIPAS
+375 TRCDSKIDVTEIPAS
-390 GHSWNDGAIT
+390 GHSWNDGSIT

-412 FTCNSCGKTRTEEV
+412 FTCNSCGKTRTEE
-426 AALGHNYSSDWTIDT
+426 
-441 AATCSAIGSKSHHC
+441 
-455 TRCDSK
+455 
-461 KDVTEIPASGHSWND
+461 
-476 GAITTEPTCTDEG
+476 
-489 VKTFTCNACGKTR
+489 
-502 TEAIAALGHNYSSD
+502 
-516 WTIDTAA
+516 
-523 VCETVGSKSHHCTRC
+523 
-538 DSKKDV
+538 
-544 TEIPASGHS
+544 
-553 WNDGAITTE
+553 
-562 PTCTDEGVKT
+562 
-572 FTCNAC
+572 
-578 GKTRT
+578 
-583 EAVAAL
+583 VAAL

>member
-237 TSISVSDPT
+237 TSISVSDPA

-267 IADSTVATLSGT
+267 IADSTVATLSGS

-375 TRCDSKKDITEIPAS
+375 TRCDSKKD
-390 GHSWNDGAIT
+390 
-400 TEPTCTDEGVKT
+400 
-412 FTCNSCGKTRTEEV
+412 
-426 AALGHNYSSDWTIDT
+426 
-441 AATCSAIGSKSHHC
+441 
-455 TRCDSK
+455 
-461 KDVTEIPASGHSWND
+461 VTEIPASGHSWND

-502 TEAIAALGHNYSSD
+502 TE
-516 WTIDTAA
+516 T
-523 VCETVGSKSHHCTRC
+523 
-538 DSKKDV
+538 
-544 TEIPASGHS
+544 
-553 WNDGAITTE
+553 
-562 PTCTDEGVKT
+562 
-572 FTCNAC
+572 
-578 GKTRT
+578 
-583 EAVAAL
+583 VAAL

-639 ITKPATIAEEGVK
+639 ITKPATIAKEGVK

>member
-237 TSISVSDPT
+237 TSISVSDPA

-267 IADSTVATLSGT
+267 IADSTVATLSGS

-316 GKITTTPTC
+316 GKITTPPTC

-375 TRCDSKKDITEIPAS
+375 TRCDSKI
-390 GHSWNDGAIT
+390 
-400 TEPTCTDEGVKT
+400 
-412 FTCNSCGKTRTEEV
+412 
-426 AALGHNYSSDWTIDT
+426 
-441 AATCSAIGSKSHHC
+441 
-455 TRCDSK
+455 
-461 KDVTEIPASGHSWND
+461 
-476 GAITTEPTCTDEG
+476 
-489 VKTFTCNACGKTR
+489 
-502 TEAIAALGHNYSSD
+502 
-516 WTIDTAA
+516 
-523 VCETVGSKSHHCTRC
+523 
-538 DSKKDV
+538 DV

-615 TRCDSKKDITEI
+615 TRCDSKKDVTEI

-723 QTVAFIGNKVKTSVT
+723 QTVAFIGNKVKTSVI

-823 QKVLYNQILKKRGLN
+823 QKALYNQILKKRGLN

>member
-1 MKRKRKRNLYHL
+1 MKRKRNLYHL

-267 IADSTVATLSGT
+267 IADSTVATLSGS

-316 GKITTTPTC
+316 GKITTPPTC

-375 TRCDSKKDITEIPAS
+375 TRCDSKI
-390 GHSWNDGAIT
+390 
-400 TEPTCTDEGVKT
+400 
-412 FTCNSCGKTRTEEV
+412 
-426 AALGHNYSSDWTIDT
+426 
-441 AATCSAIGSKSHHC
+441 
-455 TRCDSK
+455 
-461 KDVTEIPASGHSWND
+461 
-476 GAITTEPTCTDEG
+476 
-489 VKTFTCNACGKTR
+489 
-502 TEAIAALGHNYSSD
+502 
-516 WTIDTAA
+516 
-523 VCETVGSKSHHCTRC
+523 
-538 DSKKDV
+538 DV

>member
-1 MKRKRKRNLYHL
+1 MKRKRNLYHL
-13 WFCFA
+13 WICFA
-18 MLLFLAVPFKVKAET
+18 MLLFLAVPFNVKAAT

-40 SVQYGQTEARTILN
+40 SVQYGQTEARTILD

-262 TPDLT
+262 TPNLT

-316 GKITTTPTC
+316 GKITTPPTC

-340 TKTEEIAALGHDYSS
+340 TKTEEIPALGHDYSS

-360 TAAACE
+360 TAAA
-366 TVGSKSHHC
+366 
-375 TRCDSKKDITEIPAS
+375 
-390 GHSWNDGAIT
+390 
-400 TEPTCTDEGVKT
+400 
-412 FTCNSCGKTRTEEV
+412 
-426 AALGHNYSSDWTIDT
+426 
-441 AATCSAIGSKSHHC
+441 
-455 TRCDSK
+455 
-461 KDVTEIPASGHSWND
+461 
-476 GAITTEPTCTDEG
+476 
-489 VKTFTCNACGKTR
+489 
-502 TEAIAALGHNYSSD
+502 
-516 WTIDTAA
+516 
-523 VCETVGSKSHHCTRC
+523 CETVGSKSHHCTRC

-572 FTCNAC
+572 FTCNSC

-599 DTAAACE
+599 DTAATCE

-639 ITKPATIAEEGVK
+639 ITKPATIAEEGIK

-666 IAKLPMPTVTPVPTA
+666 IAKLSMPTATPVPTA

-696 PSVSVGTKIT
+696 PSVSVGTKIV
-706 DKKTGNI
+706 DKKTGSI
-713 YKVTSSRSSS
+713 YKITSSSSS
-723 QTVAFIGNKVKTSVT
+723 SRTVTFVGNKVKASVT
-738 IPTTIKIK
+738 IPTSIKIK
-746 GATYKVTEISTNA
+746 GVTYKVTEISASA

-771 GQNIVRIGK
+771 GQNIVKIGK
-780 NAFYGCKKLT
+780 NAFYGCKNLT
-790 SITIKSSR
+790 SITIKPSQ

-823 QKVLYNQILKKRGLN
+823 QKALYNQILKKRGLN

>member
-206 TTLTIPVAT
+206 TTLTSPVAT

-237 TSISVSDPT
+237 TSISVSDPA

-267 IADSTVATLSGT
+267 IADSTVATLSGS

-316 GKITTTPTC
+316 GKITTPPTC

-375 TRCDSKKDITEIPAS
+375 TRCDSKKD
-390 GHSWNDGAIT
+390 
-400 TEPTCTDEGVKT
+400 V
-412 FTCNSCGKTRTEEV
+412 
-426 AALGHNYSSDWTIDT
+426 
-441 AATCSAIGSKSHHC
+441 
-455 TRCDSK
+455 
-461 KDVTEIPASGHSWND
+461 
-476 GAITTEPTCTDEG
+476 
-489 VKTFTCNACGKTR
+489 
-502 TEAIAALGHNYSSD
+502 
-516 WTIDTAA
+516 
-523 VCETVGSKSHHCTRC
+523 
-538 DSKKDV
+538 
-544 TEIPASGHS
+544 
-553 WNDGAITTE
+553 
-562 PTCTDEGVKT
+562 
-572 FTCNAC
+572 
-578 GKTRT
+578 
-583 EAVAAL
+583 
-589 GHNYSSDWTI
+589 
-599 DTAAACE
+599 
-606 TVGSKSHHC
+606 
-615 TRCDSKKDITEI
+615 TEI

-657 VCGVTRTET
+657 ICGVTRTET

-723 QTVAFIGNKVKTSVT
+723 QTVAFIGNKVKTSVI

-823 QKVLYNQILKKRGLN
+823 QKALYNQILKKRGLN

>member
-1 MKRKRKRNLYHL
+1 MKRKRNLYHL

-18 MLLFLAVPFKVKAET
+18 VLLFLAVPFKVKAET

-140 ADSVNDGWREDN
+140 ADSVNDGSREDN

-215 SKISNFNITFD
+215 SKISNFNIAFD

-267 IADSTVATLSGT
+267 IADSTVATLSGS

-297 TAHQTAAVKVH
+297 PAHQTVAVKVH

-316 GKITTTPTC
+316 GKITTPPTC

-340 TKTEEIAALGHDYSS
+340 TKAEEIAALGHDYSS

-375 TRCDSKKDITEIPAS
+375 TRCDSKKDVTEIPAS

-461 KDVTEIPASGHSWND
+461 KD
-476 GAITTEPTCTDEG
+476 
-489 VKTFTCNACGKTR
+489 
-502 TEAIAALGHNYSSD
+502 
-516 WTIDTAA
+516 
-523 VCETVGSKSHHCTRC
+523 
-538 DSKKDV
+538 
-544 TEIPASGHS
+544 
-553 WNDGAITTE
+553 
-562 PTCTDEGVKT
+562 
-572 FTCNAC
+572 
-578 GKTRT
+578 
-583 EAVAAL
+583 
-589 GHNYSSDWTI
+589 
-599 DTAAACE
+599 
-606 TVGSKSHHC
+606 
-615 TRCDSKKDITEI
+615 ITEI

-666 IAKLPMPTVTPVPTA
+666 IAKLPMPTATPVPTA

-723 QTVAFIGNKVKTSVT
+723 QTVAFIGNKVKTSVI

-823 QKVLYNQILKKRGLN
+823 QKALYNQILKKRGLN

>member
-237 TSISVSDPT
+237 TSISVSDPA

-267 IADSTVATLSGT
+267 IADSTVATLSGS

-360 TAAACE
+360 TAA
-366 TVGSKSHHC
+366 T
-375 TRCDSKKDITEIPAS
+375 
-390 GHSWNDGAIT
+390 
-400 TEPTCTDEGVKT
+400 
-412 FTCNSCGKTRTEEV
+412 
-426 AALGHNYSSDWTIDT
+426 
-441 AATCSAIGSKSHHC
+441 
-455 TRCDSK
+455 
-461 KDVTEIPASGHSWND
+461 
-476 GAITTEPTCTDEG
+476 
-489 VKTFTCNACGKTR
+489 
-502 TEAIAALGHNYSSD
+502 
-516 WTIDTAA
+516 
-523 VCETVGSKSHHCTRC
+523 CETVGSKSHHCTRC

-599 DTAAACE
+599 DTAAVCE

-615 TRCDSKKDITEI
+615 TRCDSKIDVTEIPASGHSWNDGAITTEPTCTDEGVKTFTCNACGKTRTEAVAALGHNYSSDWTIDTAAVCETVGSKSHHCTRCDSKIDVTEI

-666 IAKLPMPTVTPVPTA
+666 IAKLPMPTATPVPTA

-738 IPTTIKIK
+738 IPATIKIK

-759 FKNNRKLKKVVI
+759 FKNSRKLKKVVI
-771 GQNIVRIGK
+771 GQNIVKIGK

-823 QKVLYNQILKKRGLN
+823 QKALYNQILKKRGLN
-838 KKAKVK
+838 KKAKIK